1 MFLLNSKNNLI
12 ISNTKLNKSVG
23 GALFNE
29 NNNNSFIK
37 LENVYSTTILD
48 KEKDNLIGFGL
59 AYLQS
64 PNQLYCSLI
73 SIPKELENGFYNLKE
88 KNNKEKQEDKQ
99 HNYLKIINFK
109 QILPDLSTL
118 PQYFTAFAEP
128 LARPLLQCI
137 VEELAKQ
144 CFGNTFNME
153 LTKNM
158 SVDIYDS
165 NSGMEEYS
173 TKLWRDSA
181 GFIVTD
187 RFRYFEIK
195 IKKENL
201 INLFKNNSSL
211 LSSTISILPLNSQ
224 TKTLFSIYDQNISS
238 FGRDDYLE
246 FLFKLNGV
254 TGFVAINNEDNQPL
268 GYLIGLNEGGRI
280 LQCYAENGEIASLLL
295 NSFILSNNDTTTTIY
310 SMFIRICSSEKENKL
325 NEKLMEK
332 AENVIRVCR
341 YHSRI
346 FPTNIQWSKIFILNI
361 GANLF

>member
-64 PNQLYCSLI
+64 PNQ
-73 SIPKELENGFYNLKE
+73 
-88 KNNKEKQEDKQ
+88 
-99 HNYLKIINFK
+99 IINFK

-201 INLFKNNSSL
+201 INLFKNNPS

-295 NSFILSNNDTTTTIY
+295 NSFILSNTTTIY

>member
-48 KEKDNLIGFGL
+48 KEK
-59 AYLQS
+59 
-64 PNQLYCSLI
+64 LYCSLI

-88 KNNKEKQEDKQ
+88 ENNKEIQDKQQ

-137 VEELAKQ
+137 VEQLAKQ

-187 RFRYFEIK
+187 PFRYFEIK

-201 INLFKNNSSL
+201 INLFKNN
-211 LSSTISILPLNSQ
+211 P
-224 TKTLFSIYDQNISS
+224 
-238 FGRDDYLE
+238 
-246 FLFKLNGV
+246 
-254 TGFVAINNEDNQPL
+254 
-268 GYLIGLNEGGRI
+268 
-280 LQCYAENGEIASLLL
+280 
-295 NSFILSNNDTTTTIY
+295 SFIFNNFNPSIKFSNKN
-310 SMFIRICSSEKENKL
+310 FIFYL
-325 NEKLMEK
+325 
-332 AENVIRVCR
+332 
-341 YHSRI
+341 
-346 FPTNIQWSKIFILNI
+346 
-361 GANLF
+361 